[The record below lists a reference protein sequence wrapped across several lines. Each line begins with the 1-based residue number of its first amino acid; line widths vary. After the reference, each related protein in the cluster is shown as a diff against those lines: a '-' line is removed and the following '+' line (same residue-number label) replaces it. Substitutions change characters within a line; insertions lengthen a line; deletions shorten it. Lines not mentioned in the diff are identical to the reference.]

1 MVTPEAAGSAGSAER
16 SQPDYRFDFCGG
28 HVALDFA
35 NTVGSRGDQPDEH
48 FNTYGDLIAWAEERG
63 VVTRADAA
71 RLKRTAAAEPDAAR
85 AAFRRAIRLREA
97 LYQVFL
103 RRTAGKAP
111 SADDLATL
119 NRFVADTY
127 RDARLVVDRDRVV
140 LDTGSVADDLE
151 RPFATVVRAAVDLLT
166 GDQAPLVGRCADASC
181 GWLFLDTTRNR
192 TRRWC
197 VMKDCGNR
205 AKVRRFRAGPR
216 AKLRIRN

>member
-1 MVTPEAAGSAGSAER
+1 MVTHETAGSVER

-35 NTVGSRGDQPDEH
+35 NTVGSRGDHAEEH
-48 FNTYGDLIAWAEERG
+48 FNTYGDVIAWAEVRG
-63 VVTRADAA
+63 VVTKTEAA
-71 RLKRTAAAEPDAAR
+71 RLKREAAADPDTAR
-85 AAFRRAIRLREA
+85 AAFRRAIKLRDA

-111 SADDLATL
+111 AADDLATL
-119 NRFVADTY
+119 NRFVTDTY
-127 RDARLVVDRDRVV
+127 RAARLAVDGDRVV
-140 LDTGSVADDLE
+140 LDTGSVAADLE
-151 RPFATVVRAAVDLLT
+151 LPFASVVRSAVDLLT
-166 GDQAPLVGRCADASC
+166 GDQAPLVGRCADETC

-205 AKVRRFRAGPR
+205 AKVRRFRR
-216 AKLRIRN
+216 RT

>member
-1 MVTPEAAGSAGSAER
+1 MVTHETAGSVER

-35 NTVGSRGDQPDEH
+35 NTVGSRGDQAEEH
-48 FNTYGDLIAWAEERG
+48 FNTYGDVIAWAEVRG
-63 VVTRADAA
+63 VVTKTEAA
-71 RLKRTAAAEPDAAR
+71 RLKREAAADPDTAR
-85 AAFRRAIRLREA
+85 AAFRRAIKLREA

-111 SADDLATL
+111 AADDLATL
-119 NRFVADTY
+119 NRFVTDTY
-127 RDARLVVDRDRVV
+127 RAARLAVDGDRVV
-140 LDTGSVADDLE
+140 LDTGSVAADLE
-151 RPFATVVRAAVDLLT
+151 LPFASVVRSAVDLLT
-166 GDQAPLVGRCADASC
+166 GDQAPLVGRCADETC

-205 AKVRRFRAGPR
+205 AKVRRFRR
-216 AKLRIRN
+216 RT